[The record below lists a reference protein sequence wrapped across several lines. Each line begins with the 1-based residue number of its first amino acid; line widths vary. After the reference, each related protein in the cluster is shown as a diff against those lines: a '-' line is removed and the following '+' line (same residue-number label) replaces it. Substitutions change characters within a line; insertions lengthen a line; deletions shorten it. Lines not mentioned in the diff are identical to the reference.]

1 MPDDQARDKAG
12 EELMAKILAT
22 FVSPEPAA
30 EAEFRELIEEQAG
43 PIYGTSPD
51 HPGKIVE
58 MSSDGSRVVGTLRGR
73 QFIPD

>member
-1 MPDDQARDKAG
+1 MPDNQTRDKAG
-12 EELMAKILAT
+12 EALMAKILAT

-30 EAEFRELIEEQAG
+30 AAEFRELIEKQAG

-58 MSSDGSRVVGTLRGR
+58 MRPDGSRILGSSRGR

>member
-1 MPDDQARDKAG
+1 MPDNQARDKAG
-12 EELMAKILAT
+12 EELMAEIVGI

-30 EAEFRELIEEQAG
+30 EAEFRELIEKQAG

-58 MSSDGSRVVGTLRGR
+58 MRPDGSQVVGALRGR

>member
-1 MPDDQARDKAG
+1 MPASQAKDKAG
-12 EELMAKILAT
+12 EGLMAEIVAI
-22 FVSPEPAA
+22 FVSPEPSA
-30 EAEFRELIEEQAG
+30 EAEFLELIEEQAG

-58 MSSDGSRVVGTLRGR
+58 IRPDGSQVVGTLRGR

>member
-1 MPDDQARDKAG
+1 
-12 EELMAKILAT
+12 MAEIVRT
-22 FVSPEPAA
+22 FASPEPAA
-30 EAEFRELIEEQAG
+30 EAEFRELIEKQAG

-58 MSSDGSRVVGTLRGR
+58 MRSDGSLVVGTLRGR

>member
-1 MPDDQARDKAG
+1 MRDKQARDKADRRFML
-12 EELMAKILAT
+12 EIVRA

-30 EAEFRELIEEQAG
+30 EAEFRDLIETQAG

-51 HPGKIVE
+51 HPRKIVE
-58 MSSDGSRVVGTLRGR
+58 MRPDGSHIVGTLRGR